1 MKQPSPQRETSEEKC
16 QLLSVIAPTQCGH
29 FACNPA
35 FAPELASDKCHFLSV
50 APELASD
57 KCHFLSVITTPA
69 AYLNGFYDW
78 LRPGSS
84 VSVCAVPAWSLP
96 PWDFLPHPKP
106 GGFPAPFLRWSR
118 RRVSKTSAWEFDLP
132 AACHSISN
140 RKAVPVLS
148 HCNCVLTEEFG

>member
-29 FACNPA
+29 FACNLA
-35 FAPELASDKCHFLSV
+35 F

-96 PWDFLPHPKP
+96 PWNFLPHPEP
-106 GGFPAPFLRWSR
+106 GGFPAPFLRWRR
-118 RRVSKTSAWEFDLP
+118 RRVSQTSAWEFDLP
-132 AACHSISN
+132 AACHAVSN

-148 HCNCVLTEEFG
+148 RCNCFN